1 MVLDYR
7 KFLDSQDGRFEIF
20 KFLINRQIGGL
31 MCIVIPYFTKIGQTV
46 AEISHLTIF
55 KMTAVRHL
63 GSPPKDKKLRKL
75 SGWPIWAHNYGL
87 KINAVKYENSHD
99 AAPVCALFV
108 PNCAHPT
115 GGSTS

>member
-1 MVLDYR
+1 VPSCKISSKSAKR
-7 KFLDSQDGRFEIF
+7 FLRYHDFF
-20 KFLINRQIGGL
+20 
-31 MCIVIPYFTKIGQTV
+31 
-46 AEISHLTIF
+46 IF
-55 KMTAVRHL
+55 KMADVRHL

-115 GGSTS
+115 GGAQAKSGGALLKNFMALRAGRDVPPHF